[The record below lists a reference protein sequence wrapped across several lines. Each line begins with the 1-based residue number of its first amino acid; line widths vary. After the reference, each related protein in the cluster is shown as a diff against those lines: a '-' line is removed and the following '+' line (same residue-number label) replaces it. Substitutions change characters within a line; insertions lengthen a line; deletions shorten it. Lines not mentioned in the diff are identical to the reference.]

1 MIGRVLA
8 AAALLACTACALRL
22 GGSKPEEYGTLG
34 MAVPASASASA
45 VAGVIKQANAQIVL
59 LTAER
64 DSAWFAEVSTATGL
78 ALSGPGRTEPAA
90 KAFLTNLEILG
101 DTSIVL
107 GVADGTRMH
116 VHDALYQIE
125 EGRDVDLMF
134 VRIGPDTD
142 LRDAVRALLGYVAT
156 DVGPNAALAIAVDAP
171 TPQAGDSVAV
181 LLRAVYTSARE
192 CAGPDT
198 AGSAAGR
205 IQLFYGPSARVRC
218 ARARTINYE
227 GTPITADL
235 VVAR

>member
-1 MIGRVLA
+1 MIRNVVSA
-8 AAALLACTACALRL
+8 VALLACTACAVRL
-22 GGSKPEEYGTLG
+22 GGSKPEEFRTLA
-34 MAVPASASASA
+34 MAAPPSASAAA
-45 VAGVIKQANAQIVL
+45 VSDVIRQAEARIVL

-64 DSAWFAEVSTATGL
+64 DSAWFAEIAAATGL
-78 ALSGPGRTEPAA
+78 TLSGPGTTEPAA
-90 KAFLTNLEILG
+90 KAFFTNLEILG

-125 EGRDVDLMF
+125 EGRHVDLMF
-134 VRIGPDTD
+134 VRIAPESN
-142 LRDAVRALLGYVAT
+142 LRDAVRSLLSYVAT

-171 TPQAGDSVAV
+171 SPEAGDSVAV
-181 LLRAVYTSARE
+181 LLRAIYTGARE
-192 CAGPDT
+192 CAGPA
-198 AGSAAGR
+198 AGSGSGR

-218 ARARTINYE
+218 LRGRSIDYE